1 MTIERRIFVFGAVAA
16 IAGLGIGGWAIAPT
30 RAADI
35 RVFKSPSCGCCNGWI
50 DHLRK
55 NGFSVEVVE
64 QEDVSPIKA
73 RLGVP
78 SFLESCH
85 TASIGNY
92 VIEGHVP
99 AADIQRLLELKPE
112 ARGLAVPGMPVG
124 SPGMEYENQRER
136 FEVVLFGERGN
147 FVFARY

>member
-1 MTIERRIFVFGAVAA
+1 MTIERRMFVFGTVAA
-16 IAGLGIGGWAIAPT
+16 ITGLSIGGWALAPA

-35 RVFKSPSCGCCNGWI
+35 KVFKSPSCGCCNGWI

-78 SFLESCH
+78 HFLESCH
-85 TASIGNY
+85 TASFGNY

-99 AADIQRLLELKPE
+99 AADIRRLLELKPE

-136 FEVVLFGERGN
+136 FEVVLFGDRHN
-147 FVFARY
+147 LVFARY